1 MKAKSK
7 FKLSVTFSDY
17 THAAAAAIK
26 FIPLFHQ
33 NHNGLREAVYS
44 EKHMSFYVWS
54 FNADGLRVI
63 WENPSECQIIEETT
77 RLYAFAAI
85 MFAFIEFKK
94 VNKTQIELIE
104 DHKNRVFELL
114 VNQISVLKCRYKTTD
129 TNSITQFTTI
139 RDTIIDNPTV
149 NRVSQ
154 QKAQEAAAHMIAIY
168 NSIAIP
174 PELNSS
180 SNNPDDEFR
189 SYDRISIWTD
199 KIDFPEI
206 MPHGRSK
213 NSVGVALARTSDR
226 FDRFDHD
233 D

>member
-1 MKAKSK
+1 MKKKAK
-7 FKLSVTFSDY
+7 FKLAVTFSDY
-17 THAAAAAIK
+17 THAAVAAVK
-26 FIPLFHQ
+26 FIPLFHE

-44 EKHMSFYVWS
+44 EKHMSFYIWS

-63 WENPSECQIIEETT
+63 WENPSECQTLEETT

-104 DHKNRVFELL
+104 NYKDGVFELC
-114 VNQISVLKCRYKTTD
+114 VNQITVLKCRYKTSD
-129 TNSITQFTTI
+129 SNSIVQFTTI
-139 RDTIIDNPTV
+139 RDSITANPTV

-154 QKAQEAAAHMIAIY
+154 QKAQEAAVQMIAMY
-168 NSIAIP
+168 NSIAVP
-174 PELNSS
+174 PELNFP
-180 SNNPDDEFR
+180 SNNSDDEFR

-199 KIDFPEI
+199 NIDFPEI
-206 MPHGRSK
+206 MPKGHNK
-213 NSVGVALARTSDR
+213 YSVGVPLARTSDR